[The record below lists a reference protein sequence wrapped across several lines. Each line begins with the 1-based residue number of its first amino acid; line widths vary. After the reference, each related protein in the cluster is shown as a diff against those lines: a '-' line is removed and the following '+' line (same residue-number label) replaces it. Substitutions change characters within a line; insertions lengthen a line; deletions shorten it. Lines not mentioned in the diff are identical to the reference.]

1 MRIWDVK
8 SNDTTILCSDFLRWV
23 KQLAMDR
30 SLPQRCSN
38 WSSVPSLTRNLFMAS
53 DLAQMDTYGLIICRK
68 DQLFNW
74 LSEFKARAMKRSPGM
89 AYIGTQIQNSTQG
102 SPKSMLFLIIQRP
115 PHFGIYIYIEYE
127 ICCILGANKF
137 HVTPQ
142 QFFPPNAVGPQ
153 VLGRGCCPWVF
164 QHQSSKELAGYPPNP
179 PWVEWFTPRF

>member
-1 MRIWDVK
+1 
-8 SNDTTILCSDFLRWV
+8 
-23 KQLAMDR
+23 MDR

-53 DLAQMDTYGLIICRK
+53 DLAQMDRYGLIICRK

-89 AYIGTQIQNSTQG
+89 AYIDTHTNSTQG
-102 SPKSMLFLIIQRP
+102 SAKSMLFLIIQRP
-115 PHFGIYIYIEYE
+115 HTLGYIYIEYE

-137 HVTPQ
+137 HVTPSN
-142 QFFPPNAVGPQ
+142 FSPNVVAPQ

-164 QHQSSKELAGYPPNP
+164 QHQSSKELAVSSQPSLGGMIYTKILRLVRSIMKRNCLQNLWIDFSRIIFCP
-179 PWVEWFTPRF
+179 